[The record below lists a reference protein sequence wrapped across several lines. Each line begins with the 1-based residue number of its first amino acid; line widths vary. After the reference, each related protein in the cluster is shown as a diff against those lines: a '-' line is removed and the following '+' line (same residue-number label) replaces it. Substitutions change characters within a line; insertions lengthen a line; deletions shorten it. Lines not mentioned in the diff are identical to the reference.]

1 MKASDLTGQT
11 FNYLTVLNRDYDYQ
25 KQHNSQKV
33 YWKCQCK
40 CGNITYVITNHLTSG
55 KVKSCG
61 CYKKE
66 IIHKNHSK
74 QLLGKQFGRLT
85 VIEETSKRKY
95 GDIIWKCQCECGNI
109 KEIMTR
115 NLISGDT
122 ISCGCYHK
130 EKWQQQITKDRVGQI
145 YGKLT
150 VLEKMDESSVG
161 GWLWK
166 CHCECGSIV
175 QVSSASLESGHT
187 ISCGCVKSKG
197 EEKIS
202 KILKDNNVIFEKQK
216 TFPNC
221 YRKNSCGKMRYD
233 FYINNSFL
241 LEYDGIQHFENIKFF
256 GGENEVLDTQ
266 ERDNFKNNWA
276 KENNIPLKR
285 IPYWELKNLTI
296 DDIMGDK
303 FLIT

>member
-1 MKASDLTGQT
+1 MKALNLTGQT
-11 FNYLTVLNRDYDYQ
+11 FNYLTVLNRDYGYQ

-40 CGNITYVITNHLTSG
+40 CGNITYVITNYLTSW

-95 GDIIWKCQCECGNI
+95 GDIVWKCQCECGNI

-115 NLISGDT
+115 NLVSGDT

-166 CHCECGSIV
+166 CCCECGSIV

-202 KILKDNNVIFEKQK
+202 KMLKDNNIIFEKQK

-256 GGENEVLDTQ
+256 DGENEVLDTQ